1 MRRSR
6 AAGVCA
12 AVALG
17 GVATTAAAHNADF
30 SAFDGCPSRTPGVLK
45 CVRVVTTSGEVVLGS
60 RHTQLVRPVTLQ
72 GGVSATDETKRF
84 MSRFYGAQG
93 TDTLT
98 RAVQP
103 VGGGLSGVFA
113 PAHTPPWL
121 ETVIAYVSKRGPT
134 GVGATL
140 ELARPAEEIVASEYN
155 LLAEE
160 GVALRLPVRL
170 HLENP
175 ILGSRCY
182 IGSSRAP
189 FIWNLTS
196 GATHLRTAVAS
207 NGASGTVRS
216 DSRDEI
222 LRITGARLVDHGW
235 SAATASGCGGV
246 LAPLIDPVIDSSFGL
261 PASAGGGWAV
271 LNSTIEVSTA
281 GAVDS
286 H

>member
-1 MRRSR
+1 
-6 AAGVCA
+6 
-12 AVALG
+12 
-17 GVATTAAAHNADF
+17 
-30 SAFDGCPSRTPGVLK
+30 
-45 CVRVVTTSGEVVLGS
+45 VVTTSGEVVLGTQ
-60 RHTQLVRPVTLQ
+60 HTRLVRPVTLQ
-72 GGVSATDETKRF
+72 GGVSATDEARRF

-103 VGGGLSGVFA
+103 LSGGLAGVFTA
-113 PAHTPPWL
+113 AHTPPWL
-121 ETVIAYVSKRGPT
+121 ETIIAYVSKRGPT

-140 ELARPAEEIVASEYN
+140 ELARPADEIVASEYN

-175 ILGSRCY
+175 ILGSGCY
-182 IGSSRAP
+182 IGSSRSP

-196 GATHLRTAVAS
+196 GAAHPRSAVA
-207 NGASGTVRS
+207 GSGTSGTLRS
-216 DSRDEI
+216 DSQDEI
-222 LRITGARLVDHGW
+222 VRITGARLVDHGW

-246 LAPLIDPVIDSSFGL
+246 LAPLVDPVIDSSFGL
-261 PASAGGGWAV
+261 PASAGAGWAV
-271 LNSTIEVSTA
+271 LNSTIDVSTA
-281 GAVDS
+281 GSVDA